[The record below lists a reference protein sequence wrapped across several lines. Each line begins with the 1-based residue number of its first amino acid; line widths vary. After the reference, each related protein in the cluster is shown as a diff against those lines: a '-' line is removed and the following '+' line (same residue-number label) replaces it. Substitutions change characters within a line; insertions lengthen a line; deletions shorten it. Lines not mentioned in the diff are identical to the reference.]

1 MASFENPVQETQDP
15 NYIYW
20 SRPSREQ
27 PRPDESKA
35 IMIKGIGNEIEQGAK
50 GLQEAVSE
58 GVTQDAYKQATKL
71 DEQKISDLSSMV
83 NASDPDT
90 KSQGNPVSILGSEE
104 KQLPEPI
111 QNLPKQAQALQSAKE
126 TKNIT
131 QSYYDMQRW
140 SLAKELRT
148 KYPGYHEEIDR
159 GFAEASREP
168 SANAVA
174 RDMLQRI
181 AEGGAAQKSEMEKT
195 LQVAREH
202 MDIPGMPQQY
212 DDLASGKKTISQFN
226 HWYSGEMSWKYKLEQ
241 DKASH
246 DENTMSRE
254 DQTQDATDRLDALAH
269 HTQLNTMG
277 AMVLRP
283 GMMTGAQMA
292 DTIRDMQLNPD
303 RVDPEKARDLEVS
316 IQALK
321 NYYQTQVDKEANQPD
336 ADGRSIVQKM
346 GPEAYK
352 ARVALHAS
360 VFDDMQEAIH
370 NKDFGIAFAIA
381 NKLKAVEDQSTY
393 DLTSGKDTDPEVKQ
407 FSRNMFALRRIMGDQ
422 GSAFYIQ
429 QTLGSNMPEKFKDY
443 MLDTKSRIIN
453 QNSDPL
459 SPPKTI
465 TQAVDEAKARNIK
478 APEVYDD
485 YVKMVGLLNQKD
497 VRPEAKMAV
506 ARAFFDP
513 ANREMM
519 SRFKAE
525 GYTDPTTGQQVQSGK
540 YAVWTRLT
548 SPDIVRSIHKL
559 ATSQGMPEAERMY
572 KDWVEDS
579 FAHQLFFTDIGSMR
593 DVQDTPWL
601 HLAYHTS
608 DERGGARLEIL
619 DQDGKPLGQQA
630 AQYMHAHNAAGIGR
644 SIDNLNKGLRGLQN
658 VEEGLN
664 GDVDS
669 YLIDMLTQAGFD
681 PSKAQGIP
689 DKILQA
695 VASAHKPAKMKG
707 TFPGQDE
714 ADVDKNKNQGR
725 VVPGRNSHVSGD

>member
-35 IMIKGIGNEIEQGAK
+35 IMIKGIGQEIEGIK
-50 GLQEAVSE
+50 DVQEAVSSGITE
-58 GVTQDAYKQATKL
+58 DARKQATKL
-71 DEQKISDLSSMV
+71 DEQKIADLSTMV
-83 NASDPDT
+83 QASDPDT
-90 KSQGNPVSILGSEE
+90 KSQGNPLSVLGSEE

-131 QSYYDMQRW
+131 QAYYDMQRW

-168 SANAVA
+168 SANSVA

-202 MDIPGMPQQY
+202 MDEPGMPLLY
-212 DDLASGKKTISQFN
+212 DDLASGKITISQFN
-226 HWYSGEMSWKYKLEQ
+226 SRYNGMMAWKA
-241 DKASH
+241 KAEKDRADH
-246 DENTMSRE
+246 DEKNYNSE
-254 DQTQDATDRLDALAH
+254 DQSQDAQDRLDDLAH
-269 HTQLNTMG
+269 HTAYNTLG
-277 AMVLRP
+277 AMALRP
-283 GMMTGAQMA
+283 GMMTGAQIA
-292 DTIRDMQLNPD
+292 DTIRDMQEHPE
-303 RVDPEKARDLEVS
+303 RVDPEKAQALGPA
-316 IQALK
+316 IQAMKSQYLMSI
-321 NYYQTQVDKEANQPD
+321 DRDANKPD

-370 NKDFGIAFAIA
+370 NKDYGVAFAIA

-453 QNSDPL
+453 GNVDPL
-459 SPPKTI
+459 APPQTI
-465 TQAVDEAKARNIK
+465 TQAIDSAKSKNIK

-497 VRPEAKMAV
+497 VKPEAKMAV

-525 GYTDPTTGQQVQSGK
+525 GYTDPTTGQVVQSGK

-630 AQYMHAHNAAGIGR
+630 AQYMHAYNAGGIGR
-644 SIDNLNKGLRGLQN
+644 AIDNLNKGLKGLQN

-695 VASAHKPAKMKG
+695 VASAHKPAKMEG